1 MTRKLKEINKA
12 MTTRVIKDHDIIKCW
27 SGDNLLK
34 PDDRELIMAL
44 DAIRRRGNGVALLL
58 IEKK

>member
-1 MTRKLKEINKA
+1 
-12 MTTRVIKDHDIIKCW
+12 MTTRVIKEHDIVKCW
-27 SGDNLLK
+27 VGDNLLK
-34 PDDRELIMAL
+34 PDDREIIMTL

>member
-1 MTRKLKEINKA
+1 MNKA
-12 MTTRVIKDHDIIKCW
+12 MTTRVIKEHDIIKCW
-27 SGDNLLK
+27 VGDNLLK